1 MIGCENICALK
12 TNTGFNIN
20 KGEILSCGMTPS
32 THSND
37 QVSEVSEPVT
47 TSVPH
52 STRPHSTRPP
62 VTTPVTTSAPQ
73 EPVESQE
80 SEIPITSFCGV
91 NDLNAHF
98 KNSNLRFNCGKKSC
112 TGRVYFDLSQ
122 IESNFTIVNPIID
135 KPMQLN
141 VLMKIPD
148 GVFQIQFQIHQK

>member
-1 MIGCENICALK
+1 MIGCENICSLK

-32 THSND
+32 THSNE

-47 TSVPH
+47 EETSKPE
-52 STRPHSTRPP
+52 
-62 VTTPVTTSAPQ
+62 PVTTSAPQ
-73 EPVESQE
+73 SQAPVESAPVESQE

-112 TGRVYFDLSQ
+112 TGRVYFDLSL
-122 IESNFTIVNPIID
+122 IESNFTVN
-135 KPMQLN
+135 
-141 VLMKIPD
+141 
-148 GVFQIQFQIHQK
+148 HC